1 MKPFLLE
8 TAEFLLERHKENLS
22 QFTMV
27 FPNRRAVLFFQ
38 KYLAQAAN
46 TAIWSPACTTINE
59 LMYKFSGLQQAD
71 DITLIF
77 ELYQV
82 YKKEKKTE
90 ETFDEFYYWGEM
102 LLNDFDDMDKYL
114 VDAASLFRNLLAVKE
129 IEKEFQYLLPE
140 QIEAIQS
147 FWSSFDPDKNSKFQQ
162 DFISVW
168 SILYNVY
175 RNFNEKLKENAIA
188 YEGMIY
194 RNVAESCISKTISLA
209 ESDKYIF
216 IGFNALT
223 KCETV
228 LFEHL
233 KKTKHAE
240 FYWDYDDFYISNS
253 YHQAGF
259 FMRKNLV
266 NFPSPAQNFN
276 RNNLTNKKNIR
287 IIAAPSGM
295 GQAKLV
301 GKLLQQ
307 IQNNS
312 EEDRMKTAIVLSDET
327 LLLPVLYS
335 IPDTYSDVNITMG
348 YPVKVTAAYS
358 FIEHLLNLQRNS
370 KKNKKEEIYF
380 YHKDVLKILNHQY
393 ISGIKEA
400 QNIIDA
406 IVEKNKISLSRDDFK
421 NNEFLF
427 KLFNHFEDS
436 TAMISWLLDVLQTV
450 YIRRNKTGK
459 EPSIEQELIY
469 KVYSSVLR
477 IKDVVISK
485 QTVVGVKI
493 LIKLILQIVKNIRI
507 PFEGEPLRG
516 LQVMGIL
523 ETRALDFDSVIL
535 LSLNEG
541 ILPKSSS
548 SPSFIPYNLRKG
560 FELPTV
566 EHLDSIYA
574 YYFYRLL
581 QRVDTIDLLYSTNPD
596 DDKSG
601 EMSRFLLQLKFDAN
615 FKVNEDVVAHSVS
628 MAHSKEI
635 VIPKDAHVLNI
646 LNSYTDIES
655 EKPRYF
661 SASALNSYIEC
672 SLKFYFSYIAGLKE
686 QESVSED
693 IDAALFG
700 SLLHETA
707 EHLYNKQKLISIKY
721 LDEIRNNSVLID
733 QTILDAFQKYFF
745 KTEKEITIDDIEGK
759 SILTFE
765 MLKKYIRQLLEKDK
779 KYSPITIIGLEKKI
793 NTQFPVLCNGG
804 KKNINLYGII
814 DRIDQ
819 IAEGLRI
826 VDYKTS
832 FPDAGF
838 TNIEALFERNNPKR
852 NKAAFQTFYYSL
864 LYKLDTGNN
873 KTIPALYFIRD
884 LFNEDFDFHLHD
896 KNNKTFVTDFT
907 KYEDE
912 FTTNLNVLFEE
923 IYNKDISF
931 SQTDDAASC
940 TYCPYAEICHR
951 G

>member
-1 MKPFLLE
+1 
-8 TAEFLLERHKENLS
+8 
-22 QFTMV
+22 
-27 FPNRRAVLFFQ
+27 
-38 KYLAQAAN
+38 
-46 TAIWSPACTTINE
+46 
-59 LMYKFSGLQQAD
+59 
-71 DITLIF
+71 
-77 ELYQV
+77 
-82 YKKEKKTE
+82 
-90 ETFDEFYYWGEM
+90 
-102 LLNDFDDMDKYL
+102 
-114 VDAASLFRNLLAVKE
+114 
-129 IEKEFQYLLPE
+129 
-140 QIEAIQS
+140 
-147 FWSSFDPDKNSKFQQ
+147 
-162 DFISVW
+162 
-168 SILYNVY
+168 
-175 RNFNEKLKENAIA
+175 
-188 YEGMIY
+188 
-194 RNVAESCISKTISLA
+194 
-209 ESDKYIF
+209 
-216 IGFNALT
+216 
-223 KCETV
+223 
-228 LFEHL
+228 
-233 KKTKHAE
+233 
-240 FYWDYDDFYISNS
+240 
-253 YHQAGF
+253 
-259 FMRKNLV
+259 
-266 NFPSPAQNFN
+266 
-276 RNNLTNKKNIR
+276 
-287 IIAAPSGM
+287 
-295 GQAKLV
+295 
-301 GKLLQQ
+301 
-307 IQNNS
+307 
-312 EEDRMKTAIVLSDET
+312 
-327 LLLPVLYS
+327 
-335 IPDTYSDVNITMG
+335 
-348 YPVKVTAAYS
+348 
-358 FIEHLLNLQRNS
+358 
-370 KKNKKEEIYF
+370 
-380 YHKDVLKILNHQY
+380 
-393 ISGIKEA
+393 
-400 QNIIDA
+400 
-406 IVEKNKISLSRDDFK
+406 
-421 NNEFLF
+421 
-427 KLFNHFEDS
+427 
-436 TAMISWLLDVLQTV
+436 
-450 YIRRNKTGK
+450 
-459 EPSIEQELIY
+459 
-469 KVYSSVLR
+469 
-477 IKDVVISK
+477 
-485 QTVVGVKI
+485 
-493 LIKLILQIVKNIRI
+493 
-507 PFEGEPLRG
+507 
-516 LQVMGIL
+516 
-523 ETRALDFDSVIL
+523 
-535 LSLNEG
+535 
-541 ILPKSSS
+541 
-548 SPSFIPYNLRKG
+548 
-560 FELPTV
+560 
-566 EHLDSIYA
+566 
-574 YYFYRLL
+574 
-581 QRVDTIDLLYSTNPD
+581 
-596 DDKSG
+596 
-601 EMSRFLLQLKFDAN
+601 
-615 FKVNEDVVAHSVS
+615 